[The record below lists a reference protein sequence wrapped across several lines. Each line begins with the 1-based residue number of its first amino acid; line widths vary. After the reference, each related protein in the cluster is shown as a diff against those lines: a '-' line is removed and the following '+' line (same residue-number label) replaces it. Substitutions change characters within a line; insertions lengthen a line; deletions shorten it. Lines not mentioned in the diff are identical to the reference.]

1 MNQNEQI
8 LEFHKIREM
17 LCDMAVSEEAKE
29 KLKQLSPFHKE
40 RKCIEQLEETTQA
53 RRIYDTYGLP
63 PVCTMKNLENIM
75 ELCRAGAM
83 LLPEQL
89 SEVAGFITG
98 CRRMKQ
104 YLKKGRDLEPGMA
117 SYGEGIYDLTDL
129 CEEIH
134 RAVRYDEVNENAS
147 PDLRAVSRNIEQV
160 QSRIQEKLGQMLK
173 RNRQWFSGDTLVQRN
188 QIYVLPVKKE
198 YKNQVS
204 GSVVEVSGSKGTC
217 FIEPSSTARLRE
229 ELSCLRIEK
238 EDEIRRILYE
248 LTGYVEAKGKEL
260 RFNMEMMQKL
270 DIIFAKAKLS
280 AQMDAIPPVLTTE
293 RRIRI
298 FSGRHP
304 LIPKDQCVPLDFKLG
319 DEYDGVVITGP
330 NTGGKTVALKTV
342 GLLCMMAQCGLHV
355 PAGDGTCLC
364 MNSQYLC
371 DIGDGQSIS
380 ENLSTFSAHMTK
392 VIDILNRVNEESLVL
407 LDELGS
413 GTDPAEGMGIAV
425 AVLEELKKRGC
436 LFLVTTHYPEVKI
449 YAEKTGGI
457 QNARMAFDRDT
468 LSPLYRMEQGVAGES
483 CALYIAGRLGM
494 PPGLL
499 KKAEQAAYGL
509 ESEQVPVKIWEQKK
523 PEPPGEIV
531 RFKGPKIQPIQ
542 EKPPPKNLPQ
552 NTFHMGDSVCI
563 YPQKD
568 TGIVYKPADEMGEV
582 IVQVKGQKRKV
593 PYKRLKLLVP
603 ASELYPD
610 DYDFSIIFDTVANR
624 KARHKMGKGH
634 QPGLEIQY
642 DE

>member
-173 RNRQWFSGDTLVQRN
+173 RNRQWFSGDTPVQRN

-204 GSVVEVSGSKGTC
+204 GSVIEVSGSKGTC

-355 PAGDGTCLC
+355 PAGDGT
-364 MNSQYLC
+364 
-371 DIGDGQSIS
+371 
-380 ENLSTFSAHMTK
+380 
-392 VIDILNRVNEESLVL
+392 
-407 LDELGS
+407 
-413 GTDPAEGMGIAV
+413 
-425 AVLEELKKRGC
+425 
-436 LFLVTTHYPEVKI
+436 
-449 YAEKTGGI
+449 
-457 QNARMAFDRDT
+457 
-468 LSPLYRMEQGVAGES
+468 
-483 CALYIAGRLGM
+483 
-494 PPGLL
+494 
-499 KKAEQAAYGL
+499 
-509 ESEQVPVKIWEQKK
+509 
-523 PEPPGEIV
+523 
-531 RFKGPKIQPIQ
+531 
-542 EKPPPKNLPQ
+542 
-552 NTFHMGDSVCI
+552 
-563 YPQKD
+563 
-568 TGIVYKPADEMGEV
+568 
-582 IVQVKGQKRKV
+582 
-593 PYKRLKLLVP
+593 
-603 ASELYPD
+603 
-610 DYDFSIIFDTVANR
+610 
-624 KARHKMGKGH
+624 
-634 QPGLEIQY
+634 
-642 DE
+642 